1 MTATDHRELSIAL
14 SALADEPA
22 PPAAFDITTSIT
34 RGRARLQRRYRATA
48 GAVAVVAAV
57 ALTATMLMRPGT
69 TAPAVQ
75 TLPAV
80 TATPAPTPTPTS
92 TTAPAAASD
101 PLSTEVS
108 YGWLP
113 DWVDQP
119 GRIDREIQAK
129 GLYSA
134 NKDTGRSIPR
144 LNLQLYPAG
153 VEPPLNPQSPPY
165 DIHLV
170 REDAPP
176 INGRTAY
183 WANLPSGTQTW
194 SLRWLTPSG
203 RWAELAASN
212 GTPEQTGRDVLLR
225 VANGVRYGHRD
236 VPLPVQ
242 FTNLPEEFGTPD
254 MVQLSRPDPE
264 GRGAWNLYLNFK
276 VQGRTVTLELRPDTD
291 EPGTMPTG
299 HPSPAP
305 TCQSRNGVWICA
317 AVYGGGTPPALDEIG
332 GLSGLLSRT
341 EPIGVDERD
350 WTTDVF
356 VR

>member
-1 MTATDHRELSIAL
+1 MTPPEHDELAARL

-22 PPAAFDITTSIT
+22 PPAAFDVTASIA
-34 RGRARLQRRYRATA
+34 RGRARLHRRYRATA
-48 GAVAVVAAV
+48 GAVALVAAA
-57 ALTATMLMRPGT
+57 ALTATVLVRPGST
-69 TAPAVQ
+69 TPAVQ

-80 TATPAPTPTPTS
+80 TRTATAAPTPT
-92 TTAPAAASD
+92 APRAAAPD

-119 GRIDREIQAK
+119 GRIDREVQAQ
-129 GLYSA
+129 GVYSA
-134 NKDTGRSIPR
+134 AKDTGRNIPR
-144 LNLQLYPAG
+144 LNLQLYPAD
-153 VEPPLNPQSPPY
+153 VEPPMDGQTLPGGT
-165 DIHLV
+165 HLT

-176 INGRTAY
+176 VDGRTAY
-183 WANLPSGTQTW
+183 WATVGSATW

-203 RWAELAASN
+203 RWAELSAGN
-212 GTPEQTGRDVLLR
+212 GTPEQTSRDVLLR
-225 VANGVRYGHRD
+225 VADGVRYGHRD

-242 FTNLPEEFGTPD
+242 FTGLPEEFGTPD
-254 MVQLSRPDPE
+254 VVQLSRPDPG

-276 VQGRTVTLELRPDTD
+276 IEGKTVTVELRPDTV

-299 HPSPAP
+299 HPTPAP
-305 TCQSRNGVWICA
+305 TCESRNAVWICVNA
-317 AVYGGGTPPALDEIG
+317 YGGTPAALEQIG
-332 GLSGLLSRT
+332 GLPGLLSRT

>member
-1 MTATDHRELSIAL
+1 MTATDHYELTAAL

-22 PPAAFDITTSIT
+22 PPAAFDITASIA
-34 RGRARLQRRYRATA
+34 RGRARLHRRYRATA
-48 GAVAVVAAV
+48 GAVAVVAAA
-57 ALTATMLMRPGT
+57 ALTATMLTKPGNT
-69 TAPAVQ
+69 TPAVQ

-80 TATPAPTPTPTS
+80 TATATPTPTPTA
-92 TTAPAAASD
+92 TRAAASD
-101 PLSTEVS
+101 PLSTEIS

-119 GRIDREIQAK
+119 GRIERESQAQ
-129 GLYSA
+129 GVYRA
-134 NKDTGRSIPR
+134 YNDTGRSIPR

-153 VEPPLNPQSPPY
+153 VEPPMESPVLQPGGT
-165 DIHLV
+165 HLV

-176 INGRTAY
+176 IDGRTAY
-183 WANLPSGTQTW
+183 WTTLSDGPGVTW

-203 RWAELAASN
+203 RWAEVSAGN
-212 GTPEQTGRDVLLR
+212 GTPEQTGRDVLLK
-225 VANGVRYGHRD
+225 VANGVRYGHRE

-242 FTNLPEEFGTPD
+242 FTGLPEEFGTPD
-254 MVQLSRPDPE
+254 QVELARPDPG

-276 VQGRTVTLELRPDTD
+276 VQGKTVTLELRPDTD

-299 HPSPAP
+299 HPAPAP
-305 TCQSRNGVWICA
+305 TCESRNEVWICA
-317 AVYGGGTPPALDEIG
+317 NVYGGTPPALEQIG
-332 GLSGLLSRT
+332 GLPGLLSRT
-341 EPIGVDERD
+341 EPIGVNERD

>member
-1 MTATDHRELSIAL
+1 MTTTDHHELTAAL

-22 PPAAFDITTSIT
+22 PPVAFDVTTSIA
-34 RGRARLQRRYRATA
+34 RGRARLHRRYRATA
-48 GAVAVVAAV
+48 GAVAVVAAA
-57 ALTATMLMRPGT
+57 ALTVTMLMKPGNT
-69 TAPAVQ
+69 TPAVQ

-80 TATPAPTPTPTS
+80 TQTATPTPTPTA
-92 TTAPAAASD
+92 TRAAASD
-101 PLSTEVS
+101 PLSTEIS

-119 GRIDREIQAK
+119 GRIDREIQAQ
-129 GLYSA
+129 GAYSA
-134 NKDTGRSIPR
+134 SKDTGRSIPR

-153 VEPPLNPQSPPY
+153 VEPPMEGRPLPTGT
-165 DIHLV
+165 HLV

-176 INGRTAY
+176 IDGRTAY
-183 WANLPSGTQTW
+183 WTTLSNVSNGTQTW

-203 RWAELAASN
+203 RWAELSASN
-212 GTPEQTGRDVLLR
+212 GTPEETGRDVLLK

-242 FTNLPEEFGTPD
+242 FTGLPEEFGTPD
-254 MVQLSRPDPE
+254 VVQLSRPDPG

-276 VQGRTVTLELRPDTD
+276 IEGKAVTLELRPDTD

-299 HPSPAP
+299 HPTPAP
-305 TCQSRNGVWICA
+305 TCESRNGVWICA
-317 AVYGGGTPPALDEIG
+317 NVYGGTPSALEQIG
-332 GLSGLLSRT
+332 GLSGLLART
-341 EPIGVDERD
+341 EPIGVNERD

>member
-1 MTATDHRELSIAL
+1 MTATDHYELTAAL

-22 PPAAFDITTSIT
+22 PPAAFDITSSIT
-34 RGRARLQRRYRATA
+34 RGRARLHRRYRATA
-48 GAVAVVAAV
+48 GAVAVVAAA
-57 ALTATMLMRPGT
+57 ALTATMLTKPGN

-80 TATPAPTPTPTS
+80 TATATPTPTS
-92 TTAPAAASD
+92 TATGAAAD
-101 PLSTEVS
+101 PLSTEIS

-119 GRIDREIQAK
+119 GRIDREVQAR
-129 GLYSA
+129 GVYSA
-134 NKDTGRSIPR
+134 HKDTGRNIPR

-153 VEPPLNPQSPPY
+153 VEPPIDYQASPY
-165 DIHLV
+165 EMHLK

-176 INGRTAY
+176 IDGRTAY
-183 WANLPSGTQTW
+183 WTTLPSGTQTW

-203 RWAELAASN
+203 RWAELGASN
-212 GTPEQTGRDVLLR
+212 GTPEQTGRDVLLK
-225 VANGVRYGHRD
+225 VANGVKYGHRD

-242 FTNLPEEFGTPD
+242 FTGLPEGFGTPD
-254 MVQLSRPDPE
+254 VVQLSRPDPG
-264 GRGAWNLYLNFK
+264 GRGAWNLYLKFQ
-276 VQGRTVTLELRPDTD
+276 VQGKTVTLELRPDTD
-291 EPGTMPTG
+291 EPGTMPTA
-299 HPSPAP
+299 HPTPAP
-305 TCQSRNGVWICA
+305 TCESRNGVWICA
-317 AVYGGGTPPALDEIG
+317 DAPAGTPQALEQIG

-341 EPIGVDERD
+341 EPIGVNERD